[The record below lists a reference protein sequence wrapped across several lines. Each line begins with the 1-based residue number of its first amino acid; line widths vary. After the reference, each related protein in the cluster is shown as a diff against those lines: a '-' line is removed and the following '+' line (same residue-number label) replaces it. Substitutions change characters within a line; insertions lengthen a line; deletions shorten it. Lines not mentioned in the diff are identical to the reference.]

1 MPNNKTKGA
10 KISEAPIAEY
20 KKDMSSELTL
30 IWAHAYR

>member
-20 KKDMSSELTL
+20 KKDMSSEFTFKCL
-30 IWAHAYR
+30 R